1 MPTMAF
7 VVATKRGTFEIRE
20 SRATP
25 EGPRSRTLA
34 TFRELDDDVIAEAG
48 ERAGKVLDPEQL
60 RESAR
65 RAGAPIAAPPVDR
78 AARELLAQLAKGK
91 EPEPKLRRLLSS
103 ALGDAWK
110 GPTTSPDSARSAA
123 EWIAASTQERG
134 KALEDLLLLA
144 DALPS
149 GGRKGKAL
157 RFPKLGPAQA

>member
-1 MPTMAF
+1 MAF
-7 VVATKRGTFEIRE
+7 VVATRSGTFEIRE
-20 SRATP
+20 SHNTP

-34 TFRELDDDVIAEAG
+34 RFKELDDDVIAQAG
-48 ERAGKVLDPEQL
+48 ERADKVLDSEQL
-60 RESAR
+60 RESAK

-91 EPEPKLRRLLSS
+91 EPEPKLRHLLFS

-110 GPTTSPDSARSAA
+110 GPATSPDSARSAA
-123 EWIAASTQERG
+123 EWIAASPQERG
-134 KALEDLLLLA
+134 KTLEDLLLLA

>member
-1 MPTMAF
+1 MAF
-7 VVATKRGTFEIRE
+7 VVATTRGTFEIRE
-20 SRATP
+20 SHSTP
-25 EGPRSRTLA
+25 QGPRSRTLA
-34 TFRELDDDVIAEAG
+34 SFKELDDDVIARAG
-48 ERAGKVLDPEQL
+48 ERADKVLDSEQL

-91 EPEPKLRRLLSS
+91 ELEPKLRHLLSN

-123 EWIAASTQERG
+123 EWIAASPQVRG
-134 KALEDLLLLA
+134 KTLEDLLLLA

-157 RFPKLGPAQA
+157 GFPKLGPAQA

>member
-1 MPTMAF
+1 MAF
-7 VVATKRGTFEIRE
+7 VVATKRGAFEIRQ
-20 SRATP
+20 SHNTP

-34 TFRELDDDVIAEAG
+34 TFKELDDEVIAEAS
-48 ERAGKVLDPEQL
+48 ERAGKALNPELL
-60 RESAR
+60 RDSAR
-65 RAGAPIAAPPVDR
+65 RAGAPVAAPPVDR
-78 AARELLAQLAKGK
+78 AARELLAQLAKGR
-91 EPEPKLRRLLSS
+91 EPEPKLHRLLAS

-123 EWIAASTQERG
+123 EWIAASPQERG
-134 KALEDLLLLA
+134 KTLEDLLLLA

>member
-1 MPTMAF
+1 MAF

-20 SRATP
+20 SHNTP

-34 TFRELDDDVIAEAG
+34 TFKELDDDVIAEAS
-48 ERAGKVLDPEQL
+48 ERADKVLDPEQL
-60 RESAR
+60 RDSAR

-91 EPEPKLRRLLSS
+91 EPGPKLRHLLSS
-103 ALGDAWK
+103 ALGDEWR
-110 GPTTSPDSARSAA
+110 GPTTSPDSTRSAA
-123 EWIAASTQERG
+123 EWIAASPQERG
-134 KALEDLLLLA
+134 KTLEDLLLLA

>member
-1 MPTMAF
+1 MAF

-20 SRATP
+20 SHNTA

-34 TFRELDDDVIAEAG
+34 TFKELDEDVIAEASD
-48 ERAGKVLDPEQL
+48 RTGKALDPERL
-60 RESAR
+60 RDSAR

-91 EPEPKLRRLLSS
+91 EPEPKLRHLLSS
-103 ALGDAWK
+103 ALGDAWR
-110 GPTTSPDSARSAA
+110 GPATSPDSARSAA
-123 EWIAASTQERG
+123 EWIAASPLERG
-134 KALEDLLLLA
+134 KTLENLLLLA